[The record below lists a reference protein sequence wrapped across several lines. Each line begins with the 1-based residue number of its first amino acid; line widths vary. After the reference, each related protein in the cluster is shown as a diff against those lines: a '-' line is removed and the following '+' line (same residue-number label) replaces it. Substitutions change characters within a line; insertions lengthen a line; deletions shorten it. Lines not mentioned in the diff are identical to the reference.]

1 MTFVHCLYILSCMKK
16 IVLPFPEVPQFAKT
30 DIAYATL
37 VPELRPFYQY
47 TPDLD
52 NFEAVIAAR
61 RQYAAP
67 RAVLTAVL
75 KDQYAGLPQ
84 QDAVSANIEK
94 LTQENTFTVITAH
107 QPSILLG
114 PLYFLYKALTTINL
128 AEQITT
134 RHEVQVVPVFVLGS
148 EDHDLD
154 ELNKINLFSKNIVWE
169 STEKGA
175 VGSMQTAGLDAFL
188 ATLEE
193 ILGQSEAAQAL
204 MVRVRAAYAPG
215 RSIAQ
220 ATRAMLHDLF
230 GQFGLVV
237 ADGNDARLKAHFKQ
251 VLQDE
256 MGPQHAVRLVSES
269 IADLQAIGFK
279 AQASPR
285 DINLF
290 YLMPGIRERIV
301 QENGQFKVLNTE
313 YSLSPSEILAEIEAH
328 PERFSPNVVLRP
340 LYQEMIFPNLAYVG
354 GGGELAYWLERKRL
368 FEYYGVPFP
377 VLIRRNSVHWYE
389 RDAVK
394 KLEKFGILPE
404 ESFQDTEWLIRQ
416 FIEKNAVAEMSL
428 EHELADLK
436 SIYQRLAAK
445 ANTIDPTLEK
455 SVLAE
460 SVKAESALE
469 QWEGRLRRAE
479 KQKHEVTLNQ
489 LRTFKEKYFPG
500 GGLQERSDN
509 FLPYVLKYGPGFVEI
524 LKSALDPFEKGI
536 VIIMMNDE

>member
-1 MTFVHCLYILSCMKK
+1 MKK

-30 DIAYATL
+30 DVAYATL

-52 NFEAVIAAR
+52 TFEAVIANR
-61 RQYAAP
+61 RQYATP
-67 RAVLTAVL
+67 RTLLSAVLTE
-75 KDQYAGLPQ
+75 QYAGLPQ
-84 QDAVSANIEK
+84 MAAVSANIEK

-114 PLYFLYKALTTINL
+114 PLYFLYKAITAITL
-128 AEQITT
+128 AEQIEA
-134 RHEVQVVPVFVLGS
+134 RHGVAVIPVFVLGS

-154 ELNKINLFSKNIVWE
+154 ELNKINLFSKKLVWE
-169 STEKGA
+169 TTESGA
-175 VGSMQTAGLDAFL
+175 VGSMRTDGLSLF
-188 ATLEE
+188 LEE
-193 ILGQSEAAQAL
+193 LTAIMGQSDAAQAL
-204 MVRVRAAYAPG
+204 MARVQSAYAPG

-230 GQFGLVV
+230 GQYGLIV
-237 ADGNDARLKAHFKQ
+237 ADGNDARLKAQFRP
-251 VLQDE
+251 VMQDE
-256 MGPQHAVRLVSES
+256 MGPQHAVRLVNES
-269 IADLQAIGFK
+269 IAALQAIGFK

-285 DINLF
+285 EINLF
-290 YLMPGIRERIV
+290 YLIPGMRERIV
-301 QENGQFKVLNTE
+301 QEAGQFKVLNSAYTFTH
-313 YSLSPSEILAEIEAH
+313 SEILAEIEAH

-354 GGGELAYWLERKRL
+354 GGGELAYWLERKGL
-368 FEYYGVPFP
+368 FEHYGVPFP
-377 VLIRRNSVHWYE
+377 VLIRRNSVHWYD

-394 KLEKFGILPE
+394 KLEKFGFSAE
-404 ESFQDTEWLIRQ
+404 ESFQDTEYLIRQ
-416 FIEKNAVAEMSL
+416 FIEKNAAAEISL
-428 EHELADLK
+428 EQEIADLK
-436 SIYQRLAAK
+436 SIYQRLATK

-460 SVKAESALE
+460 SVKAEGALE

-509 FLPYVLKYGPGFVEI
+509 FLPYLLKYGPGFVEI
-524 LKSALDPFEKGI
+524 LKSALDPFDKGMA
-536 VIIMMNDE
+536 IIMMSDE